1 MLQMKQVLIAGILI
15 VNIALIFYLIATVK
29 LFTQKK
35 ITKYALFFLSIGV
48 IFDLTATI
56 CMILGSSKGLVTLH
70 GIIGYSSLS
79 GMIIDTVLCF
89 RKVFRNR
96 IGIEISNKFRNLSL
110 AFFLYWIAAYITGS
124 ILVILKF

>member
-1 MLQMKQVLIAGILI
+1 MKPVLIAGISI
-15 VNIALIFYLIATVK
+15 VNFALISYLIATVK
-29 LFTQKK
+29 LFNQKK
-35 ITKYALFFLSIGV
+35 ITRSALFFLSIGV

-89 RKVFRNR
+89 RKVISNR

-110 AFFLYWIAAYITGS
+110 TFFLYWIAAYITGS